1 MVSRNLASFQG
12 EGRVYVCPKCHD
24 QNSHLG
30 AMCPRDGHYFIPEE
44 SVGPAQTDP
53 YIGNLTAGKYVI
65 LGLINEGGM
74 GAVYRALQL
83 PVERQVAFKVLR
95 AELQDSDQGQ
105 DRFVREARAVSRLSH
120 PNIITLHD
128 FGLDENG
135 HPYMVMEYAPGLS
148 LATWVLR
155 ENVTT
160 ERILHVTRQILSALS
175 DAHEQGIVHRDL
187 KPDNMIVT
195 RSGTDHD
202 FIKLL
207 DFGIARMLNER
218 STKNLTREGE
228 VFGTP
233 HYMSPEQAQGRKDIG
248 PPADIYAV
256 GIMIWEL
263 ICGHCPFDADT
274 PLAVL
279 FMHINEPLPS
289 LEWQNGV
296 FVDEALEALVIK
308 ATQKDPKDRYQTAH
322 EMLIA
327 LESMMGFTPG
337 APGNT
342 GERPRQNIS
351 RQSAPR
357 IQTDGLLNA
366 ESTGATDD
374 SFFPVRQN
382 KNTKMLIVF
391 ASGIALIVMVV
402 AGLFWGSGDVDEA
415 AAETANS
422 VAEAVD
428 GTSKPKAPIA
438 KNDKNPTAIEP
449 KADPKVLL
457 VKPDPTPLPAAAE
470 KDDSVKGSPP
480 AGIDAP
486 ASKPPVKAV
495 KKPPVRKTSRK
506 TTKGKPATQ
515 PKETEKDQ
523 KKQVQPVKFQRATP
537 TKFERKP
544 KKP

>member
-1 MVSRNLASFQG
+1 
-12 EGRVYVCPKCHD
+12 
-24 QNSHLG
+24 
-30 AMCPRDGHYFIPEE
+30 MCPRDGHYFIPEE
-44 SVGPAQTDP
+44 SVGAAQTDP

-128 FGLDENG
+128 FGLDEKG

-148 LATWVLR
+148 LASWVR
-155 ENVTT
+155 QGNITT

-233 HYMSPEQAQGRKDIG
+233 HYMAPEQAQGRKDIG

-263 ICGHCPFDADT
+263 VCGHCPFDADT

-279 FMHINEPLPS
+279 FMHINEPLPPF
-289 LEWQNGV
+289 LWQEGV
-296 FVDEALEALVIK
+296 FANAELEALILK
-308 ATQKDPKDRYQTAH
+308 ATQKDPKDRFQTAH
-322 EMLIA
+322 EMLVA
-327 LESMMGFTPG
+327 LEEVMGFIPG
-337 APGNT
+337 SSGMT
-342 GERPRQNIS
+342 GERHRQDIS
-351 RQSAPR
+351 RQSSPR
-357 IQTDGLLNA
+357 IQTNGNFAGGDPAPAN
-366 ESTGATDD
+366 D
-374 SFFPVRQN
+374 SLYPVGQN
-382 KNTKMLIVF
+382 KNARMMAVFGIILI
-391 ASGIALIVMVV
+391 LV
-402 AGLFWGSGDVDEA
+402 AIGAVLFFGSDDENDAVA
-415 AAETANS
+415 APAKTVTERQPTNTQK
-422 VAEAVD
+422 E
-428 GTSKPKAPIA
+428 KAPVAQVEKSPTKNEPLSDRKAENSKSDPTPEPNPDSKTEPGTEGATA
-438 KNDKNPTAIEP
+438 KLDTAAPKPEP
-449 KADPKVLL
+449 KAKDSE
-457 VKPDPTPLPAAAE
+457 KPSDAE
-470 KDDSVKGSPP
+470 KPRKPSKRPKAKS
-480 AGIDAP
+480 
-486 ASKPPVKAV
+486 ASKPSKQPVKDE
-495 KKPPVRKTSRK
+495 
-506 TTKGKPATQ
+506 GG
-515 PKETEKDQ
+515 TEKDEA
-523 KKQVQPVKFQRATP
+523 KQTQPVKFQRATP
-537 TKFERKP
+537 IKFERSP